1 VVRVPR
7 LKPPSPATLA
17 TLAIVACTA
26 VAINVT
32 RPLATAAVAIL
43 GITVWFVLTR
53 LERHAVTAEARRVE
67 AARQLDRR
75 ISELFSLQELS
86 YVLAESIEL
95 DRIADQVARYGARFL
110 QADGALVALVDEDG
124 DGLRVAA
131 AVGVLAPFQDRAI
144 AAGDPGLVRLA
155 LARERIEV
163 AQAVDQASVLLVEGE
178 KVRSAAVAPL
188 RSQGR
193 PVGALAVADRR
204 EGPFTTEDLWLLSTI
219 ATQTSMAVA
228 NSRLYEMVRRSTEE
242 WETAFDALSEGLG
255 VVGAAGQI
263 VRANRALAQLAG
275 MPVETLVGADFAAAV
290 AESAPLAGELLASA
304 QRLERPGTVELR
316 RERDGRRLRLTAA
329 PLWGPGAEAS
339 VVILV
344 EDVTEQRAM
353 EAQLIQNEKMA
364 SIGQLVSGVAHELNN
379 PLTSIAGLAE
389 LLLEPAMRV
398 PEPTREHLRVIH
410 DQAERAARI
419 VRNLLTFARPS
430 SLAKEPVDLNDVV
443 GRTALLI
450 SYELRLRGI
459 ELERKLDSEAVRVV
473 GDRYELQQVLLNL
486 LTNAVHA
493 VSALPPDRPRRITLA
508 TARDGGRA
516 TLRVRDTGPGI
527 PPNLVP
533 HVFTPFFTTKG
544 PGQGT
549 GLGLSVSYGL
559 VEAHGG
565 RISYR
570 PPPGGGAEF
579 VVSLPLHIPVPG
591 STQPAGAI
599 EPMTEALAANPGG
612 TAGNR
617 PTRVLVVDDDPAVH
631 RLVSALF
638 APEGHV
644 VDTAR
649 SGEQALR
656 LVEDSVYDLVITDA
670 HAVSADGRL
679 FAASLLRSHPEWRDR
694 LVVAS
699 HGRASEPY
707 VTAAVHWVAKPLNV
721 RDLRSVVG
729 RVLTAVRSER

>member
-1 VVRVPR
+1 VRTPPR
-7 LKPPSPATLA
+7 LKPPSPAALA

-26 VAINVT
+26 VAINVS
-32 RPLATAAVAIL
+32 RPLATAAIAVL
-43 GITVWFVLTR
+43 GITIWFALSR
-53 LERHAVTAEARRVE
+53 LQRQAVTAEARRLE

-110 QADGALVALVDEDG
+110 QADGALVALVDDEAG
-124 DGLRVAA
+124 GLRVAA
-131 AVGVLAPFQDRAI
+131 AAGVLAPFQGRIIGAQDS
-144 AAGDPGLVRLA
+144 GLARLA
-155 LARERIEV
+155 LTRERIEV
-163 AQAVDQASVLLVEGE
+163 AQADQATVLLIEGE
-178 KVRSAAVAPL
+178 MVRSAAVAPL

-193 PVGALAVADRR
+193 SVGALAVADRR

-219 ATQTSMAVA
+219 ATQTSMAIA

-255 VVGAAGQI
+255 VVGSGGEI
-263 VRANRALAQLAG
+263 VRANRALAQLADV
-275 MPVETLVGADFAAAV
+275 PVETLIGADFAGAV
-290 AESAPLAGELLASA
+290 AEAAPLVSELLAAA
-304 QRLERPGTVELR
+304 QRLERPGPIELR

-329 PLWGPGAEAS
+329 PLSGPGAEAS

-389 LLLEPAMRV
+389 LLLEPTMHV
-398 PEPTREHLRVIH
+398 PDPTREHLRVIH

-459 ELERKLDSEAVRVV
+459 ELERTLDPEAVRVV

-493 VSALPPDRPRRITLA
+493 VSNLPPDRPRRITLA
-508 TARDGGRA
+508 TVRSAGRA

-527 PPNLVP
+527 PPELVP

-559 VEAHGG
+559 IEAHGG
-565 RISYR
+565 RISYN
-570 PPPGGGAEF
+570 PAPDGGAEF
-579 VVSLPLHIPVPG
+579 VVSLPLHTPTAESAPPDD
-591 STQPAGAI
+591 QAEPAAALLGDRAGGA
-599 EPMTEALAANPGG
+599 ALTRA
-612 TAGNR
+612 
-617 PTRVLVVDDDPAVH
+617 TRVLVVDDDPAVH
-631 RLVSALF
+631 RLINALF

-644 VDTAR
+644 VDAAR

-679 FAASLLRSHPEWRDR
+679 FAATLLTSHPDWRDR

-699 HGRASEPY
+699 HGRASEAY
-707 VTAAVHWVAKPLNV
+707 VTAALHWVAKPLNV